1 MSGKKEILNNE
12 NMKHILTLE
21 KFTKQYQ
28 QKIDVKDFKK
38 IKKGS
43 KILYMGGQVEVMDN
57 NGYVL
62 KLKGKDGKTFTVN
75 KNQFDHGG
83 MIKEGVL
90 DNIHLMADASKDYED
105 FKKKFKKGF
114 PKIFKSTP
122 DFMDWLYGMYK
133 DMAPD
138 KVEESVVNEKRIN
151 LKQAA
156 DYEKKLKKKVPSTTR
171 AKAANHKGEVKL
183 FVNYKRFADRAKL
196 KAAGED
202 LGLTY
207 VSDGRVTNRPGLDF
221 KRGDKM
227 VGGGGVLGITDNWM
241 TFIKESVN
249 EGIVKD
255 LKKLGDEINYL
266 VDADDD
272 TKKIWKKAGFDTED
286 DDNVILYS
294 YVSSSWPE
302 TKKLLDKKR
311 VKYKELEDP
320 NSAGESYIVFK
331 ESLINEKANLK
342 DLAKDLAEL
351 DKSKGGMS
359 WISSITVEDD
369 WDNKKGEDIA
379 MISVQGGAGDSTPK
393 AYVNKF
399 LKKLGFKPKFLKK
412 NNKGDIHEYIWH
424 LTQFTPE
431 DVNKISWKDLEYY
444 RESVVNEDYSQRAR
458 NFRVRLRARLETMK
472 KGEKISYGKLSWTAL
487 GNGNFK
493 DSRGRTVPYQDIVQD
508 LKFAVQP
515 DIMRHRGAAGDEMID
530 AYLTF
535 ESKVNEARAKK
546 VTKQMWKRMNDDKRF
561 DALLS
566 VVKDPDDAEEYV
578 EYRWEELP
586 SGFERDMVLFELSS
600 QQDGTKASDGKH
612 KHEDHLEEDIE
623 AMWKKTYGE
632 DFVKHYPAVA
642 KIIRQRKI
650 NDRREIARIWQD
662 TYGEDFEKEYPAL
675 YQKMK

>member
-1 MSGKKEILNNE
+1 MSGKKEILNNKT
-12 NMKHILTLE
+12 MRHILTLE

-43 KILYMGGQVEVMDN
+43 KILYMGGQVEVLKND
-57 NGYVL
+57 GYVL
-62 KLKGKDGKTFTVN
+62 TLKGKDGKKFTVN
-75 KNQFDHGG
+75 KSMFDHGG
-83 MIKEGVL
+83 MIKEGIM

-114 PKIFKSTP
+114 PKIFKPTP

-138 KVEESVVNEKRIN
+138 KVEEVY
-151 LKQAA
+151 
-156 DYEKKLKKKVPSTTR
+156 DGKKKKKKKPFHPDVMYES
-171 AKAANHKGEVKL
+171 KGRKV
-183 FVNYKRFADRAKL
+183 
-196 KAAGED
+196 
-202 LGLTY
+202 
-207 VSDGRVTNRPGLDF
+207 VSDIYAIDGQID
-221 KRGDKM
+221 
-227 VGGGGVLGITDNWM
+227 
-241 TFIKESVN
+241 
-249 EGIVKD
+249 
-255 LKKLGDEINYL
+255 YL
-266 VDADDD
+266 SDADAA
-272 TKKIWKKAGFDTED
+272 TKKIWKKAGVNPN
-286 DDNVILYS
+286 DDNMIILYS
-294 YVSSSWPE
+294 YVNNWIP
-302 TKKLLDKKR
+302 TKKILDKSR
-311 VKYKELEDP
+311 IKYKELEDP
-320 NSAGESYIVFK
+320 NSAGESFIVFNVN
-331 ESLINEKANLK
+331 EALNEKANLK
-342 DLAKDLAEL
+342 SLAKDLAEL
-351 DKSKGGMS
+351 DKGKGGMS

-369 WDNKKGEDIA
+369 WDNKKGEDIV

-399 LKKLGFKPKFLKK
+399 LKKLGFKPKFFKK

-424 LTQFTPE
+424 LTQFTPD
-431 DVNKISWKDLEYY
+431 DVDKISWKDLEYY

-458 NFRVRLRARLETMK
+458 NFRVRLRARLEAMK

-515 DIMRHRGAAGDEMID
+515 DIMKHRGARGDEMID

-578 EYRWEELP
+578 EYKWKNYLVALNIKWYYLNYHLHKTVQKIR
-586 SGFERDMVLFELSS
+586 MVKVN
-600 QQDGTKASDGKH
+600 T
-612 KHEDHLEEDIE
+612 
-623 AMWKKTYGE
+623 
-632 DFVKHYPAVA
+632 
-642 KIIRQRKI
+642 KII
-650 NDRREIARIWQD
+650 
-662 TYGEDFEKEYPAL
+662 
-675 YQKMK
+675 

>member
-1 MSGKKEILNNE
+1 
-12 NMKHILTLE
+12 MKNLLTLE

-43 KILYMGGQVEVMDN
+43 KILYMGGQVEVLKND
-57 NGYVL
+57 GYVL
-62 KLKGKDGKTFTVN
+62 TLKTKDGKKFTVN
-75 KNQFDHGG
+75 KSMFDHGG

-90 DNIHLMADASKDYED
+90 DNITLMADASKDYED

-114 PKIFKSTP
+114 PKIFKPTP

-138 KVEESVVNEKRIN
+138 KVE
-151 LKQAA
+151 
-156 DYEKKLKKKVPSTTR
+156 
-171 AKAANHKGEVKL
+171 
-183 FVNYKRFADRAKL
+183 
-196 KAAGED
+196 
-202 LGLTY
+202 
-207 VSDGRVTNRPGLDF
+207 
-221 KRGDKM
+221 
-227 VGGGGVLGITDNWM
+227 
-241 TFIKESVN
+241 

-286 DDNVILYS
+286 DDMVILYS

-331 ESLINEKANLK
+331 ESSQLNEGIDFQAILLK
-342 DLAKDLAEL
+342 DAMLKYNIQPTGGIPRTLQFAG
-351 DKSKGGMS
+351 KGYM
-359 WISSITVEDD
+359 
-369 WDNKKGEDIA
+369 KAPKGTFLIGLP
-379 MISVQGGAGDSTPK
+379 GGLFA
-393 AYVNKF
+393 VN
-399 LKKLGFKPKFLKK
+399 
-412 NNKGDIHEYIWH
+412 
-424 LTQFTPE
+424 
-431 DVNKISWKDLEYY
+431 
-444 RESVVNEDYSQRAR
+444 
-458 NFRVRLRARLETMK
+458 MK
-472 KGEKISYGKLSWTAL
+472 K
-487 GNGNFK
+487 
-493 DSRGRTVPYQDIVQD
+493 
-508 LKFAVQP
+508 KFAVQLTSGS
-515 DIMRHRGAAGDEMID
+515 R
-530 AYLTF
+530 AYLDAQDKLKDSDVGGTNMAPEF
-535 ESKVNEARAKK
+535 SQWKQYLNESITEARAKK

-566 VVKDPDDAEEYV
+566 VVKDPDEAEEYV

-600 QQDGTKASDGKH
+600 AQDGTKDSDGKH
-612 KHEDHLEEDIE
+612 KHEDHLEEDLE

-632 DFVKHYPAVA
+632 NFARQYPAVA
-642 KIIRQRKI
+642 KIIKQRKI
-650 NDRREIARIWQD
+650 KDKREIARIWQD

-675 YQKMK
+675 YQKLS

>member
-1 MSGKKEILNNE
+1 
-12 NMKHILTLE
+12 MKHLLTLE

-43 KILYMGGQVEVMDN
+43 KILYMGGQVEVLKND
-57 NGYVL
+57 GYVL
-62 KLKGKDGKTFTVN
+62 TLKGKDGKKFTVN
-75 KNQFDHGG
+75 KSMFDHGG
-83 MIKEGVL
+83 MIKENLGKTL
-90 DNIHLMADASKDYED
+90 KKAYMA
-105 FKKKFKKGF
+105 FKKHFKK
-114 PKIFKSTP
+114 
-122 DFMDWLYGMYK
+122 
-133 DMAPD
+133 
-138 KVEESVVNEKRIN
+138 SVFSSGPSKRFNIVPPTD
-151 LKQAA
+151 A
-156 DYEKKLKKKVPSTTR
+156 DYETAEEWVKANGKKGDMIRMIGVDQVLDKIHI
-171 AKAANHKGEVKL
+171 NYGKL
-183 FVNYKRFADRAKL
+183 VNDMGTDVSIDRPE
-196 KAAGED
+196 G
-202 LGLTY
+202 
-207 VSDGRVTNRPGLDF
+207 N
-221 KRGDKM
+221 DKSPTAY
-227 VGGGGVLGITDNWM
+227 TDV
-241 TFIKESVN
+241 KESV
-249 EGIVKD
+249 VKD

-331 ESLINEKANLK
+331 ES
-342 DLAKDLAEL
+342 
-351 DKSKGGMS
+351 
-359 WISSITVEDD
+359 
-369 WDNKKGEDIA
+369 
-379 MISVQGGAGDSTPK
+379 
-393 AYVNKF
+393 F
-399 LKKLGFKPKFLKK
+399 
-412 NNKGDIHEYIWH
+412 
-424 LTQFTPE
+424 
-431 DVNKISWKDLEYY
+431 
-444 RESVVNEDYSQRAR
+444 ESEVNEDYSQRAR
-458 NFRVRLRARLETMK
+458 NFRVRLRARLEAMK

-515 DIMRHRGAAGDEMID
+515 DIMRHRGARGDEMID

-578 EYRWEELP
+578 EYKWEELP
-586 SGFERDMVLFELSS
+586 SGFEYQMVLFELSS
-600 QQDGTKASDGKH
+600 AQDGTKDSDGKH

-623 AMWKKTYGE
+623 DLWKKTYGE
-632 DFVKHYPAVA
+632 KFVNHYPAIA
-642 KIIRQRKI
+642 KIIRQRRIK
-650 NDRREIARIWQD
+650 DKREIARVWKD

-675 YQKMK
+675 YNKLP